1 MKRPATPRQE
11 LVDPVSQMLGDP
23 GQNVVQPGL
32 SVDLVQ
38 FGGDDLAAHGCAALG
53 TGEQL

>member
-1 MKRPATPRQE
+1 
-11 LVDPVSQMLGDP
+11 MLGDP